1 MKNSKEPSGSS
12 EDKKKSKL
20 QEKKEKAKYESAYL
34 APSAEPVVREA
45 SPAPIGALVPG
56 PDYTLIALV
65 ASVVSY
71 VVYNALF
78 LAAQLWEAFAT
89 LAVGLYYVLLFLG
102 HYRQHR
108 TMLLIGTGFQ
118 AVATFVL
125 IGLFVFF
132 MAEIFVPHSL
142 VYQVLTYIKNQDE
155 SQRVKIARDC
165 SIAMAVDSF
174 ITALLHF
181 WALFVCFLECRSI
194 IEGTTGRDEPFE
206 AMAIN
211 TELEIPEEF
220 TIPRLRTTSAGEIV
234 GTMRSKFPYEHHRSM
249 PPPSRY

>member
-1 MKNSKEPSGSS
+1 MEM
-12 EDKKKSKL
+12 
-20 QEKKEKAKYESAYL
+20 
-34 APSAEPVVREA
+34 
-45 SPAPIGALVPG
+45 
-56 PDYTLIALV
+56 DYTLIALV